1 MEFNLRE
8 FLKNALI
15 DMVGHKPDREI
26 RYAAAR
32 WYDKGNLEEEDII
45 AIEEAISNYY
55 TTTEEI
61 IMED

>member
-8 FLKNALI
+8 FLKNTLI
-15 DMVGHKPDREI
+15 DMVGHKPNREI

-45 AIEEAISNYY
+45 AIEEVISNYY
-55 TTTEEI
+55 VATEEI
-61 IMED
+61 IIEE